1 MSLNLGNLPTAKLLE
16 LRGILAKYSE
26 DQPRDESGR
35 FASSGDYG
43 FGSNDSRLG
52 RTFLGQAVHHAST
65 AQVAALRD
73 AVHQNMSFAIAHWS
87 ASSPQ
92 TTKAART
99 ITISSGGKARDDA
112 LNPIVARVRAQLIA
126 LVAEHSNRP
135 ALKYSDDQE
144 RDDHGRWTS
153 GGGDQAPNQGEGFDA
168 WRQRLWD
175 GLKGDGS
182 FNGPHI
188 EPTGNLYR
196 AVSDTEHQAA
206 QRDGA
211 YKPLLGADLY
221 VTNDPDRLA
230 GGAYGGKGGGHII
243 EIDGDVPTHQTTSRT
258 VAFAETAATTIPLSA
273 VSRVWSWDASA
284 GDHVL
289 SYERPAGKITKVSG
303 LAFAD
308 AARAILRQG
317 YAAAYLAGKKL
328 PARAATVPPAATP
341 PDEYDRYAEGYDW
354 YGDLDDDGED
364 AVDDSSGGLND
375 RLLGLGALLLGGAV
389 SAAMLDAWMG
399 TYANSLNPLF
409 EEGFQAGV
417 NGVGE
422 VQQATWVTEDDEA
435 CELCDPRNGMTWVG
449 DEIDAA
455 MPHPGEGGFGGPIC
469 MGSWRCRCSIDYEVV
484 PADQATY
491 SMGGYDQPED
501 DVEAMSTADLLKVW
515 AITAKYELTDM
526 PTSHLLTLRGILAKY
541 SPDQE
546 RDDHGRW
553 TSGGGGIDTPAETSG
568 NIFLDPWHGQEGDAA
583 ATEREGS
590 RDLKVGD
597 KVVSSDGRV
606 GTISHLGGPHGD
618 DPAVL
623 SVRYGQDYETTVLSD
638 IHLADTWETPKG
650 WMAGG
655 VINSDPVPPSLTAGP
670 LMAREVMTKSDD
682 SGRNYQIMY
691 PPGMNPNDPQVVRLR
706 SELTDSVKYNA
717 AMEQDTGIKN
727 AWSGRLI
734 LGTGSQDGQE
744 SVAAVKAWSCDIR
757 LASGWQANI
766 IAGTYHSSEAANN
779 NDEQLTLTHELAHG
793 ISNTVNGPDEK
804 DDYMVSPGWEEGVA
818 EGYAR
823 AFTDAQV
830 LGPDTH
836 TSFFQQ
842 GSYQNWVDGLDTA
855 RATVAMYTNTTGFMN
870 PTASDRLDFYRTL
883 LTTPLN
889 GRSSMVSTMLE
900 PTGHAGIALV
910 GTPLGSNAW
919 AFVENLHPFGIG
931 KTATP
936 DKVPTPEESRALMPK
951 VSAHL
956 AEHPEDWNTV
966 GREAEMLWLIATALD
981 KSAKPASKP

>member
-1 MSLNLGNLPTAKLLE
+1 
-16 LRGILAKYSE
+16 
-26 DQPRDESGR
+26 
-35 FASSGDYG
+35 
-43 FGSNDSRLG
+43 
-52 RTFLGQAVHHAST
+52 
-65 AQVAALRD
+65 
-73 AVHQNMSFAIAHWS
+73 
-87 ASSPQ
+87 
-92 TTKAART
+92 
-99 ITISSGGKARDDA
+99 
-112 LNPIVARVRAQLIA
+112 
-126 LVAEHSNRP
+126 
-135 ALKYSDDQE
+135 
-144 RDDHGRWTS
+144 
-153 GGGDQAPNQGEGFDA
+153 
-168 WRQRLWD
+168 
-175 GLKGDGS
+175 
-182 FNGPHI
+182 
-188 EPTGNLYR
+188 
-196 AVSDTEHQAA
+196 
-206 QRDGA
+206 
-211 YKPLLGADLY
+211 
-221 VTNDPDRLA
+221 
-230 GGAYGGKGGGHII
+230 
-243 EIDGDVPTHQTTSRT
+243 
-258 VAFAETAATTIPLSA
+258 
-273 VSRVWSWDASA
+273 
-284 GDHVL
+284 
-289 SYERPAGKITKVSG
+289 
-303 LAFAD
+303 
-308 AARAILRQG
+308 
-317 YAAAYLAGKKL
+317 
-328 PARAATVPPAATP
+328 
-341 PDEYDRYAEGYDW
+341 
-354 YGDLDDDGED
+354 
-364 AVDDSSGGLND
+364 
-375 RLLGLGALLLGGAV
+375 
-389 SAAMLDAWMG
+389 
-399 TYANSLNPLF
+399 
-409 EEGFQAGV
+409 
-417 NGVGE
+417 
-422 VQQATWVTEDDEA
+422 
-435 CELCDPRNGMTWVG
+435 
-449 DEIDAA
+449 
-455 MPHPGEGGFGGPIC
+455 

-526 PTSHLLTLRGILAKY
+526 PTPHLLTLRGILAKY

>member
-1 MSLNLGNLPTAKLLE
+1 
-16 LRGILAKYSE
+16 
-26 DQPRDESGR
+26 
-35 FASSGDYG
+35 
-43 FGSNDSRLG
+43 
-52 RTFLGQAVHHAST
+52 
-65 AQVAALRD
+65 
-73 AVHQNMSFAIAHWS
+73 
-87 ASSPQ
+87 
-92 TTKAART
+92 
-99 ITISSGGKARDDA
+99 
-112 LNPIVARVRAQLIA
+112 
-126 LVAEHSNRP
+126 
-135 ALKYSDDQE
+135 
-144 RDDHGRWTS
+144 
-153 GGGDQAPNQGEGFDA
+153 
-168 WRQRLWD
+168 
-175 GLKGDGS
+175 
-182 FNGPHI
+182 
-188 EPTGNLYR
+188 
-196 AVSDTEHQAA
+196 
-206 QRDGA
+206 
-211 YKPLLGADLY
+211 
-221 VTNDPDRLA
+221 
-230 GGAYGGKGGGHII
+230 
-243 EIDGDVPTHQTTSRT
+243 
-258 VAFAETAATTIPLSA
+258 
-273 VSRVWSWDASA
+273 
-284 GDHVL
+284 
-289 SYERPAGKITKVSG
+289 
-303 LAFAD
+303 
-308 AARAILRQG
+308 
-317 YAAAYLAGKKL
+317 
-328 PARAATVPPAATP
+328 
-341 PDEYDRYAEGYDW
+341 
-354 YGDLDDDGED
+354 
-364 AVDDSSGGLND
+364 
-375 RLLGLGALLLGGAV
+375 
-389 SAAMLDAWMG
+389 
-399 TYANSLNPLF
+399 
-409 EEGFQAGV
+409 
-417 NGVGE
+417 
-422 VQQATWVTEDDEA
+422 
-435 CELCDPRNGMTWVG
+435 
-449 DEIDAA
+449 
-455 MPHPGEGGFGGPIC
+455 
-469 MGSWRCRCSIDYEVV
+469 
-484 PADQATY
+484 
-491 SMGGYDQPED
+491 
-501 DVEAMSTADLLKVW
+501 
-515 AITAKYELTDM
+515 M
-526 PTSHLLTLRGILAKY
+526 PTSHLLTLRSILAKY
-541 SPDQE
+541 SDDQP

-706 SELTDSVKYNA
+706 SELTDSVKYNV

-744 SVAAVKAWSCDIR
+744 SVAAVKAWGCDIR

-951 VSAHL
+951 VAAHL

-981 KSAKPASKP
+981 KSAKPAAKA